1 MATSSVPQSGRE
13 VEKEEREGRRG
24 LAVQGRWRIG
34 NRCQGRRRR
43 CFPTACRLPSSLQ
56 EKALAGA
63 ENGAGGGRRERSRR
77 GRSRRGQRLVLRSR
91 RFKALRAKSSSGPVS
106 AFEESWRRRGQ
117 EMPRYC
123 RREATPAVGP
133 KAAAAASWLRA
144 LPSMPWS
151 QPVPSP

>member
-43 CFPTACRLPSSLQ
+43 CFPTPRRLPWSLQ

-63 ENGAGGGRRERSRR
+63 ENGAGG

-117 EMPRYC
+117 ETPRYC

-133 KAAAAASWLRA
+133 KAPAAASWLRA